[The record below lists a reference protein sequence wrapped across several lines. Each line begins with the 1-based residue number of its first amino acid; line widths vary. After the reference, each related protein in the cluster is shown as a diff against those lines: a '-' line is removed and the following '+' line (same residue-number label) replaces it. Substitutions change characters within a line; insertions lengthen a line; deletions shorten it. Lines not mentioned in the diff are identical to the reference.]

1 MTSFTDFFTAYGR
14 ASLANDAEIIANC
27 YAENFM
33 AAGPSG
39 NMTFKNDEKFTQWL
53 EEMFKFNRKIGMQ
66 EMKVIKVE
74 TSPMGEY
81 YTRALVR
88 WGAVYSKNTSEII
101 EFEITYIL
109 YHVNDALKII
119 MYVSHENE
127 EDVLKE
133 KGIIP

>member
-1 MTSFTDFFTAYGR
+1 MTSFTDFFTTYGR
-14 ASLANDAEIIANC
+14 ASLGNDTSIIASC

-39 NMTFKNDEKFTQWL
+39 SMTFKNDEKFTQWL
-53 EEMFKFNRKIGMQ
+53 EEMFKFNHKVGMQ

-74 TSPMGEY
+74 TSPMGKY

-88 WGAVYSKNTSEII
+88 WGAVFSKNPEEVI

-109 YHVNDALKII
+109 HHLNDALKII
-119 MYVSHENE
+119 MYISHENE

-133 KGIIP
+133 KGIIS

>member
-14 ASLANDAEIIANC
+14 ASLSNDTSIIARC
-27 YAENFM
+27 YAENFI

-39 NMTFKNDEKFTQWL
+39 SMTYKNDEKFSQWL
-53 EEMFKFNRKIGMQ
+53 EDMFKFNRKVGMQ

-74 TSPMGEY
+74 TSPIGQY

-88 WGAVYSKNTSEII
+88 WGAVYSKNIDETI

-109 YHVNDALKII
+109 YHVNDELKII